1 MLVITVRIII
11 YLMRRISLLLA
22 NRNNLGN
29 ANVQSQSQ
37 NENLK
42 SIASADEN
50 NEYCSLYS
58 MNQES
63 IYQNT

>member
-1 MLVITVRIII
+1 
-11 YLMRRISLLLA
+11 MRRISLLLA

-37 NENLK
+37 NQNLK

-50 NEYCSLYS
+50 YEYCSLHS